1 MQKVWDRLV
10 ANVKGEGGLYR
21 LGLMGMMVGS
31 LQPREGRNTG
41 RRVETVRVA
50 TVWDDG
56 TEATRAATGRL
67 MQTWGLW
74 SGRGN
79 VVGRDEGR
87 WVGDN

>member
-1 MQKVWDRLV
+1 MV
-10 ANVKGEGGLYR
+10 ANVKGEGGVIQVGAY
-21 LGLMGMMVGS
+21 GTMMVGS

-50 TVWDDG
+50 TVWNDG

-67 MQTWGLW
+67 TQTWG